1 LWLDVTC
8 TDLAPVSAGD
18 FFADGGCTRSKVLHA
33 RKSFPKPN
41 GRPMNKST
49 IAAALSTRL
58 GLNRGRVNALLVAAS
73 DAGVL
78 PKARGRDVPS
88 LSSLEAAHA
97 ILAAICDRSIGQAG
111 QSAREFG
118 SLQSAEGL
126 VLADLVEAWVS
137 GRAFVS
143 GLQSI
148 VVQLDPPGVSVST
161 GAHHF
166 RFGAESVG
174 GAAKQVVIRGTDLAA
189 AILEMQGH
197 SPEQADNAIAVGRLA
212 AALN

>member
-1 LWLDVTC
+1 
-8 TDLAPVSAGD
+8 
-18 FFADGGCTRSKVLHA
+18 
-33 RKSFPKPN
+33 
-41 GRPMNKST
+41 MNKSEV
-49 IAAALSTRL
+49 AATLSRRL

-73 DAGVL
+73 DAGLL
-78 PKARGRDVPS
+78 PKARGRDVPA
-88 LSSLEAAHA
+88 LSHAATAHA
-97 ILAAICDRSIGQAG
+97 ILAAICDRGIGVAG

-118 SLQSAEGL
+118 ALQSTEGL
-126 VLADLVEAWVS
+126 VLVDLVEAWIS
-137 GRAFVS
+137 GRASVA

-174 GAAKQVVIRGTDLAA
+174 GAAKQVVIRGADLAA